1 MNKEIKEKEIK
12 EKIIQKGIMTKE
24 DYENAPDWAR
34 NFALVLLNIS
44 EIDDFCSQDVTKFE
58 KEKFLEEL
66 SHAQDLADISS
77 CDRVSSNFEEKMKS
91 IKFGVPNKI
100 IPYLR
105 EFAIPE
111 IVRNYEED

>member
-1 MNKEIKEKEIK
+1 MNQSIK

-24 DYENAPDWAR
+24 DYENAPPWAK

-66 SHAQDLADISS
+66 SHVQDLADISN
-77 CDRVSSNFEEKMKS
+77 CDRVSCDFEEKMKS
-91 IKFGVPNKI
+91 IKFGIPNKI

-111 IVRNYEED
+111 IVKSYEEN